1 MSEIHRQK
9 ASKATASAS
18 LKLFGF
24 PVVDSN
30 DVHAV
35 DVSASS
41 VGGDR
46 RRYECQYC
54 RRDFANSQ
62 ALGGHQNAH
71 KRERQRL
78 KRAAQ
83 LHRSPPAV
91 AFYQHRTAPAFAPP
105 LLLPP
110 PPRPPP
116 QPSWF
121 YYPVAF
127 AAPHQVHASS
137 PCLVPRLRLPAD
149 YSWTGDFHR
158 GGAADRA
165 GERVP
170 EANEL
175 DLQLSL
181 APSSS

>member
-18 LKLFGF
+18 LKLFGID
-24 PVVDSN
+24 VVDTN
-30 DVHAV
+30 DIHAA

-41 VGGDR
+41 GGGDR

-54 RRDFANSQ
+54 CRDFANSQ

-71 KRERQRL
+71 KKERQQL

-91 AFYQHRTAPAFAPP
+91 AFHQQRTASAFV
-105 LLLPP
+105 PP
-110 PPRPPP
+110 PPPTTT
-116 QPSWF
+116 PSWF
-121 YYPVAF
+121 YYPGVLAG
-127 AAPHQVHASS
+127 
-137 PCLVPRLRLPAD
+137 PCLVPTVRLPAD
-149 YSWTGDFHR
+149 YSWPGDYHR
-158 GGAADRA
+158 GGAKCSGGAAEGD
-165 GERVP
+165 GERVA

-181 APSSS
+181 APAGS